1 MSLKDNK
8 CNKDNNIEFKQW
20 LLNIGD
26 GVFKTKFKRN
36 NDVINISN
44 EISSNGDI
52 ITEIFGDII
61 KSTDTE
67 FQQSLILAPKNLD
80 VWELNSKILC
90 RKQTVR

>member
-80 VWELNSKILC
+80 V
-90 RKQTVR
+90 